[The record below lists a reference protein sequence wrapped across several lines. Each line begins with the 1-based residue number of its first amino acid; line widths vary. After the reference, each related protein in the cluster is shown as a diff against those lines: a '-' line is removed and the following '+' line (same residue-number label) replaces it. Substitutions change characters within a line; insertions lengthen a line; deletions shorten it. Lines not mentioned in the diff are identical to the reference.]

1 VRNRSTVIV
10 NTSTKLPGEQLETL
24 SRALRQLHS
33 LLLQAE
39 KVFHP
44 PTAALELLD
53 RLVRDP
59 AWAWLRPLSAL
70 IADIDHVLAQ
80 KQPPTEYDLAVA
92 AAHARELLANDGDA
106 QNAQF
111 LERYR
116 SLLQLNPELVSMHGE
131 LKGLLKTAPAES
143 ADEADRLHHRH
154 QWAMRCKHQ
163 MHG

>member
-1 VRNRSTVIV
+1 MNASTQ
-10 NTSTKLPGEQLETL
+10 LPGEQLETL
-24 SRALRQLHS
+24 SQALRQLHS
-33 LLLQAE
+33 LVLQAE
-39 KVFHP
+39 KTFHP
-44 PTAALELLD
+44 PTAGLELLD

-70 IADIDHVLAQ
+70 IADIDHVLAEQ
-80 KQPPTEYDLAVA
+80 QPPTEYDLAVA
-92 AAHARELLANDGDA
+92 AAHVRELLAGHGDA

-116 SLLQLNPELVSMHGE
+116 GLLQLSPELASMHGE

-143 ADEADRLHHRH
+143 ADEADRLHRRH

-163 MHG
+163 MRG

>member
-1 VRNRSTVIV
+1 M

-24 SRALRQLHS
+24 SRTLRQLHA
-33 LLLQAE
+33 LLLQVE
-39 KVFHP
+39 KTFHP
-44 PTAALELLD
+44 PTAGLELLD
-53 RLVRDP
+53 RLVKDP
-59 AWAWLRPLSAL
+59 AWAWLRPVSAL

-92 AAHARELLANDGDA
+92 AAHVRELLAGHGDA
-106 QNAQF
+106 QTAQF

-116 SLLQLNPELVSMHGE
+116 GLLQLSPELASMHGE
-131 LKGLLKTAPAES
+131 LKGWLKTAPAES

-163 MHG
+163 LRG